1 MQVQPILLSDQPG
14 AIKKYEIDRIDFR
27 KAKAYNF
34 EYEIRANP
42 PVSLHKVQP
51 FFLISLEIFPENI

>member
-1 MQVQPILLSDQPG
+1 MGPG
-14 AIKKYEIDRIDFR
+14 AIKKYEIDRIDFC
-27 KAKAYNF
+27 KAKAYCST
-34 EYEIRANP
+34 YEIRANP

>member
-1 MQVQPILLSDQPG
+1 MGPG

-34 EYEIRANP
+34 IYKIRANP
-42 PVSLHKVQP
+42 TVSLHKVQP